1 MAAGASVE
9 AACRPL
15 CVFMQHVRRH
25 SGSSMQEGI
34 AWTQQEGI
42 AWTQQAGIAWPAIKE
57 CASRWCRGSV
67 QGRALTTAAK
77 TKCCEDMQQ
86 ALRGQRSGNCL
97 GSGQEKAT
105 SNGYT
110 CTSMR
115 LCEQG
120 RQGRAGPAFQYT
132 RQKEYH
138 KVAKPKL
145 AVSTKRR
152 D

>member
-86 ALRGQRSGNCL
+86 ALRGQRSGNAVF
-97 GSGQEKAT
+97 GQWSRKGHQQWLHMHKHEVVRA
-105 SNGYT
+105 
-110 CTSMR
+110 R
-115 LCEQG
+115 QA
-120 RQGRAGPAFQYT
+120 RQGRA
-132 RQKEYH
+132 
-138 KVAKPKL
+138 
-145 AVSTKRR
+145 S
-152 D
+152 